1 MKGIESGFTLIEL
14 VVTVAVA
21 GILLTVGVP
30 SIKTFITNTDG
41 MAASKLLE
49 LDIIYAHDHAKTQAV
64 DVCLTPINENTFD
77 DGWTIQEFESTC
89 SDPGAVGGDIIRERG
104 SLTSGTSAASTTFK
118 KSTPIAFSTEGR
130 AIVSGIITIRTGD
143 CTGNR
148 NVDLEIYIS
157 GQVVSSEVSC

>member
-1 MKGIESGFTLIEL
+1 MKGIDSGFTLIEL

-64 DVCLTPINENTFD
+64 DVCVTPINESTFD
-77 DGWTIQEFESTC
+77 DGWTIQEFDSPCT
-89 SDPGAVGGDIIRERG
+89 DPIHVAGDIIRERG
-104 SLTSGTSAASTTFK
+104 SLTSGTSATSATFK

-130 AIVSGIITIRTGD
+130 SIVSGIIEIRTDD